1 MVRAASAESARSS
14 TLSPADRALVQG
26 VLARQPRQLA
36 KTITLI
42 ESSRRDH
49 QERAQAILESLLPN
63 TGDSIRIGISGPP
76 GVGKSTFVEALGLY
90 LIERGH
96 RLAVLAV
103 DPTSAVS
110 GGSIMGDK
118 TRMERLSQ
126 EANAYI
132 RPSPTAGSLG
142 GVAEKTREAMLV
154 CEAAGHDVI
163 IVETVGVGQS
173 EITAAAMVDFFVL
186 LQLPNAGDELQAIK
200 KGIVELAD
208 MIVINKA
215 DIDRRA
221 STLARHQMQNALT
234 LLRPA
239 SANWTPPVIEASALK
254 ASGIAEFWEQVRK
267 YRTIMERSGELQD
280 KRCRQAL
287 AWMWNLIDSGLRAN
301 FRHHPRVR
309 ALLSGT
315 IAAVA
320 AGQIT
325 PAAAAHRLLKGFE
338 S

>member
-1 MVRAASAESARSS
+1 MVRVASAESARSS
-14 TLSPADRALVQG
+14 TLSPADRALIQG

-49 QERAQAILESLLPN
+49 QERAQAILEALLSN
-63 TGDSIRIGISGPP
+63 TGNSIRIAVSGPP

-96 RLAVLAV
+96 RVAVLAV
-103 DPTSAVS
+103 DPTSVVS

-215 DIDRRA
+215 DIDPRA
-221 STLARHQMQNALT
+221 STLARRQMQNALT

-254 ASGIAEFWEQVRK
+254 AHGVAEFWEQVSK

-280 KRCRQAL
+280 KRRRQAL

-309 ALLSGT
+309 ALLAST
-315 IAAVA
+315 SAAVA
-320 AGQIT
+320 EGRIT

>member
-49 QERAQAILESLLPN
+49 QDRAQAILESLLPN

-215 DIDRRA
+215 DIDPRA
-221 STLARHQMQNALT
+221 STLARRQMQNALT

-267 YRTIMERSGELQD
+267 YRTTMERSGELQD
-280 KRCRQAL
+280 KRRRQAL

-301 FRHHPRVR
+301 FRHHQRVR